1 MVMGLRD
8 DMMFQSFF
16 LFKME
21 ENNHIRFGENMH
33 AEHINH
39 LLLFWQTC
47 ISMAKFIIHTFYI
60 PENVGMNPSISMP
73 S

>member
-1 MVMGLRD
+1 
-8 DMMFQSFF
+8 
-16 LFKME
+16 ME

-60 PENVGMNPSISMP
+60 PENVGMNTSISML